1 MVLNIAVLVLS
12 ILLTGLI
19 VWVVT
24 SNHYK
29 KQLDKLTIE
38 NSALENQAQL
48 NQNIINEVKLA
59 FAEIAKD
66 SLKEQQEGLLN
77 QHSADLKSKIELFK
91 AEEITPINKLLTDF
105 KQSIDNYQKSHL
117 EETNDIK
124 NAISTA
130 EKYAKA
136 LTMSQTSKGEF
147 GENWLEQVLTFAN
160 LKENVHYIKQ
170 YSHDNA
176 KPDIVV
182 KLPDNKSI
190 VIDSKAILKNFIDYQ
205 QTESPEY
212 KKAFIGDLNTCITN
226 LAGKNYEE
234 IETLNQPGFILMF
247 IPIENCINMIY
258 TDPDFT
264 KVIELAHSRNIVII
278 GTSSLIV
285 TLKLINRLWASQIQY
300 DNVQNIITVAE
311 NLYNNIASHSKV
323 LEGIQKTIDGASL
336 TIQKEINRFKTRNK
350 GSIFRE
356 AEKLREYGIRA
367 KENKSGKKI
376 SDNSISEIFLDSVE
390 DETEEEN
397 QE

>member
-29 KQLDKLTIE
+29 KQLDKLTME

-59 FAEIAKD
+59 FAELAKE
-66 SLKEQQEGLLN
+66 SLKDQQEDLLK
-77 QHSADLKSKIELFK
+77 QHSEDLEKKIGLFK
-91 AEEITPINKLLTDF
+91 AEEINPINTLLKEF
-105 KQSIDNYQKSHL
+105 KTSIDEYKERHTQEK
-117 EETNDIK
+117 NDIL

-147 GENWLEQVLTFAN
+147 GENWLEQVLTFAD

-170 YSHDNA
+170 YA
-176 KPDIVV
+176 CEGTKPDIVV

-190 VIDSKAILKNFIDYQ
+190 VIDSKVILKNFLDFQ
-205 QTESPEY
+205 QTEDPEY
-212 KKAFIGDLNTCITN
+212 KKAFITDLSNCINT
-226 LAGKNYEE
+226 LAGRDYEE
-234 IETLNQPGFILMF
+234 IETLNQPGFILMY
-247 IPIENCINMIY
+247 IPIETCINMIY
-258 TDPDFT
+258 TDYDF
-264 KVIELAHSRNIVII
+264 KKLVEQAYAKNIIII
-278 GTSSLIV
+278 GTASLIV
-285 TLKLINRLWASQIQY
+285 TLRLINRLWASQLQY
-300 DNVQNIITVAE
+300 DNVQNIITVGE
-311 NLYNNIASHSKV
+311 NLYNNIATHSKV
-323 LEGIQKTIDGASL
+323 LEGIEKTL
-336 TIQKEINRFKTRNK
+336 TDVVSTVQAEINRFIKRNK

-356 AEKLREYGIRA
+356 AEKLKIYGINA

-376 SDNSISEIFLDSVE
+376 TENSISEIFLE
-390 DETEEEN
+390 DVDDNEEE
-397 QE
+397 E